1 MKKLQGVR
9 QIAPLKQQRFLSF
22 TFYKT
27 QKSYEKIMRTYLLF
41 HWFKDESYYIYIFF
55 TQRTTDFD
63 RLKRNMND
71 GTIVFLTSLLIALT

>member
-1 MKKLQGVR
+1 MR

-41 HWFKDESYYIYIFF
+41 HWFKDESYDIYIFF
-55 TQRTTDFD
+55 FTQRATDFD
-63 RLKRNMND
+63 RLKTNMND